1 MSYAARDYMSVN
13 FLSFSPDME
22 ILEALAAIVEA
33 NISGGPVIDRFGNL
47 VGGLTEIDCLRAAL
61 ESGYHDTKGG
71 RVREYMRQPVKTVD
85 VDDSLMDIARM
96 FREESDY
103 YRGFAVMKNNR
114 VVGRIGLRQ
123 VLRGLQEMRQETKK

>member
-1 MSYAARDYMSVN
+1 MSYTARDYMSRN

-47 VGGLTEIDCLRAAL
+47 VGVLTEIDCLRAAL
-61 ESGYHDTKGG
+61 EAGYHDTKGG
-71 RVREYMRQPVKTVD
+71 KVREYMRQPVKTVD

-123 VLRGLQEMRQETKK
+123 VLRGLQEMTQETRK

>member
-1 MSYAARDYMSVN
+1 MSYTARDYMSRN
-13 FLSFSPDME
+13 FLSFSPEME
-22 ILEALAAIVEA
+22 ILQALEAIVEA

-71 RVREYMRQPVKTVD
+71 KVREYMRQPVKTVD
-85 VDDSLMDIARM
+85 VDDSL
-96 FREESDY
+96 REESDY
-103 YRGFAVMKNNR
+103 YRGFAVVKNNR

-123 VLRGLQEMRQETKK
+123 VLRGLQEMRQETRK

>member
-1 MSYAARDYMSVN
+1 MGYTVRDYMSRN
-13 FLSFSPDME
+13 FLSFSPDMD

-61 ESGYHDTKGG
+61 EAGYHDTKGG
-71 RVREYMRQPVKTVD
+71 KVREYMRQNVMTVD
-85 VDDSLMDIARM
+85 VDDSLMDVAKM

-123 VLRGLQEMRQETKK
+123 VLRGLQEMSQEAGK

>member
-1 MSYAARDYMSVN
+1 MPYTARDYMSRN
-13 FLSFSPDME
+13 FLSFTPNMDV
-22 ILEALAAIVEA
+22 LEALAAIVEA

-61 ESGYHDTKGG
+61 EAGYHDTKGG
-71 RVREYMRQPVKTVD
+71 KVREYMRPNVRTVD
-85 VDDSLMDIARM
+85 VDDSIMDVAKM

-103 YRGFAVMKNNR
+103 YRGFAVLKNNR

-123 VLRGLQEMRQETKK
+123 VLRGLQEMSQEARK

>member
-1 MSYAARDYMSVN
+1 
-13 FLSFSPDME
+13 
-22 ILEALAAIVEA
+22 
-33 NISGGPVIDRFGNL
+33 
-47 VGGLTEIDCLRAAL
+47 
-61 ESGYHDTKGG
+61 
-71 RVREYMRQPVKTVD
+71 VKTVD

-123 VLRGLQEMRQETKK
+123 VLRGLQEMTQETRK

>member
-1 MSYAARDYMSVN
+1 MAYTARDYMSRN
-13 FLSFSPDME
+13 FLSFNPDMDV
-22 ILEALAAIVEA
+22 LEALGAIVEA

-47 VGGLTEIDCLRAAL
+47 VGGLTEVDCLRAAL
-61 ESGYHDTKGG
+61 EAGYHDTRGG
-71 RVREYMRQPVKTVD
+71 KVREYMRQKPKTVD
-85 VDDSLMDIARM
+85 VDDSLMDIAKM

-123 VLRGLQEMRQETKK
+123 VLRGLQEMSQEAKK